1 MTGTQTGTPALV
13 RCVPT
18 MQTRQAAGVRRDP
31 ATKVMDDDG
40 SSAAP
45 HRGSGGGKTRVVQ
58 AVVDRLRPA
67 GRPAPPRRRRDPTT
81 AQRGASGWACLAN
94 LRAARPVLFVHRMAW
109 GCLMDSYL
117 DLFRARAQEA
127 RELYEQ
133 VLRDRGDREQPSAS
147 PTTFSDC
154 ASLYEQSALAYRV
167 AAALGSMG
175 YFDQAAASAAQGAV
189 LAEAAESCS
198 ASAAGEIIEV

>member
-1 MTGTQTGTPALV
+1 MTVPLLLLTGA
-13 RCVPT
+13 R
-18 MQTRQAAGVRRDP
+18 AAVRR
-31 ATKVMDDDG
+31 G
-40 SSAAP
+40 SS
-45 HRGSGGGKTRVVQ
+45 RRWLIGS
-58 AVVDRLRPA
+58 ARP
-67 GRPAPPRRRRDPTT
+67 
-81 AQRGASGWACLAN
+81 
-94 LRAARPVLFVHRMAW
+94 ARPVLFVHRMAW

-175 YFDQAAASAAQGAV
+175 YFNQAAASAAQGAV
-189 LAEAAESCS
+189 L
-198 ASAAGEIIEV
+198 G